1 MDDGVGKS
9 GGHVVYDGYVVGWG
23 RRVYCYCVVIC

>member
-23 RRVYCYCVVIC
+23 RRVYCVVIC